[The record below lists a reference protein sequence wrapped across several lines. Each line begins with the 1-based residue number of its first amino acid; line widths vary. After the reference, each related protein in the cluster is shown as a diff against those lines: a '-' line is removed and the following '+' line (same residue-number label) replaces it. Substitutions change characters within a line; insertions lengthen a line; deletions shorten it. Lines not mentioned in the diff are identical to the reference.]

1 MVVLSALPL
10 WAVCKVVSHPH
21 KLFPQKGQ
29 WLEVADCSMLRCE
42 MTKVPLT
49 DKLAKG
55 TLTDSPHKL
64 LGGYTTGV
72 ARLKNKNKT

>member
-1 MVVLSALPL
+1 
-10 WAVCKVVSHPH
+10 
-21 KLFPQKGQ
+21 
-29 WLEVADCSMLRCE
+29 

-55 TLTDSPHKL
+55 TPTDSPQKL

-72 ARLKNKNKT
+72 ARLEDKNKA